1 MRREQRRQPR
11 GIAAR
16 HAAFG
21 ADAVDARVTA
31 RRREPR
37 GVARGVVVVN
47 EAEIKFGL
55 RAKLQAFSGA
65 K

>member
-1 MRREQRRQPR
+1 VRREQRRQPR

-21 ADAVDARVTA
+21 ADAVDAHVTA

-37 GVARGVVVVN
+37 GVALGVVVMN
-47 EAEIKFGL
+47 EAEIEFGVP
-55 RAKLQAFSGA
+55 AKLRPFIGA